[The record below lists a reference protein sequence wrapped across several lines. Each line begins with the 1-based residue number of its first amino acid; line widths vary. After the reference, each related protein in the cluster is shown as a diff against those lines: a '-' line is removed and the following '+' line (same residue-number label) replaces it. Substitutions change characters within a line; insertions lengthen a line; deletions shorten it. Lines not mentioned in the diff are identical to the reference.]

1 MQVKGPSNIE
11 PSALELSAIDGEW
24 PLIDAEI
31 ALLDAEILM
40 LFSVDHGGPSPL
52 AWHRLRRA
60 EDRVTRVAAEL
71 SLRSDVRP
79 FDWQVAA

>member
-1 MQVKGPSNIE
+1 MQVKGPSSIE
-11 PSALELSAIDGEW
+11 PLAAELAAIDDEW

-40 LFSVDHGGPSPL
+40 LYSAERGGPSPMDR
-52 AWHRLRRA
+52 HRLRRA
-60 EDRVTRVAAEL
+60 EARVTCVATEL
-71 SLRSDVRP
+71 SFRSAVRP